1 MLLSFGYNARPQ
13 IDRTIMKPTIK
24 LESVTTPD
32 GSELTLS
39 QHDGDFIITIDGQV
53 LMTSRQHESELE
65 LARLGCARLTGFK
78 DPVVLI
84 GGLGM
89 GYTLRQTLDIVG
101 KHARVVVAELRPEIV
116 RWNREHFAELTKS
129 PLDDRRVVL
138 KNVDVFDLIR
148 KSKKDYDA
156 ILLDLDNGPDAMSAD
171 RNDHLYSKVGL
182 RTCMAALQPRACLG
196 VWSAQGDTRF
206 EHRMQAEKLQYRRFR
221 VPAHKGGRAR
231 ALTIW
236 IASTD
241 EHSLP
246 NLPTRDRDR
255 PTK

>member
-1 MLLSFGYNARPQ
+1 
-13 IDRTIMKPTIK
+13 MKPTIK
-24 LESVTTPD
+24 IESATFPD
-32 GSELTLS
+32 GSEMTLS
-39 QHDGDFIITIDGQV
+39 KHDRDFIITINGQV
-53 LMTSRQHESELE
+53 LMNSRQHESELE

-101 KHARVVVAELRPEIV
+101 KHARVVVAELRPEVV
-116 RWNREHFAELTKS
+116 RWNREHLAALNNN

-156 ILLDLDNGPDAMSAD
+156 ILLDLDNGPDAMAAD
-171 RNDHLYSKVGL
+171 SNDRLYSKIGL
-182 RTCMAALQPRACLG
+182 RACMTALQPRACLG
-196 VWSAQGDTRF
+196 VWSAQGDIRF

-231 ALTIW
+231 SLTVW
-236 IASTD
+236 IVSTD

-246 NLPTRDRDR
+246 NLPPRDRDR